1 MTTDTQVM
9 QNAHDVLHLAAE
21 HVFRPLYAIQQD
33 HLSVLQ
39 GGGGRRGQAGDVHA
53 YVNVRAL
60 RRKRR
65 ESESGNIRKVRA
77 LVKRIKG
84 LYAKLKRE
92 VGKRFDSEAARQQ
105 SMQLIQDLSTQLFG
119 VVEFFRR
126 QLDKIRELPQ
136 AVTTSMQSLPA
147 TWADFHHRYVA
158 GRGKRRNPLRAVR
171 RRS

>member
-9 QNAHDVLHLAAE
+9 QNAQDVLHLAVDN
-21 HVFRPLYAIQQD
+21 VFRPLYAIQQD
-33 HLSVLQ
+33 HLRALQ
-39 GGGGRRGQAGDVHA
+39 GGGGRRGRAGDVHA
-53 YVNVRAL
+53 YVDERTL
-60 RRKRR
+60 RRNK
-65 ESESGNIRKVRA
+65 SESGNIRKVRA

-92 VGKRFDSEAARQQ
+92 VGKRFDSESARKQ
-105 SMQLIQDLSTQLFG
+105 SMQLIQGLSTQLFG

-136 AVTTSMQSLPA
+136 AVTTSMRGLPA

-158 GRGKRRNPLRAVR
+158 GRGRRRGPLRAAR